1 MDKVVFFDRDGVINV
16 EKNYL
21 YKIEEFEFIDSEF
34 SSFQYLKKLGYKFVI
49 ITNQSG
55 IDRGKYT
62 VEDFNILTTWMLEQ
76 FKEHGITIE
85 AVNYC
90 PHHPDFSGDCE
101 CRKPK
106 IGMIKQAE
114 EVLEIDYANS
124 WLIGDKNSD
133 IEAAKNANISNTI
146 QVRSGHSFDDKTSKA
161 KFIIDSINDI
171 PNIIKQ

>member
-133 IEAAKNANISNTI
+133 IEAAKKNIGPIIEPSPLLTLQCIRLKKINNKTLQTIDNA
-146 QVRSGHSFDDKTSKA
+146 
-161 KFIIDSINDI
+161 
-171 PNIIKQ
+171 

>member
-16 EKNYL
+16 EKDYL
-21 YKIEEFEFIDSEF
+21 HKIEDFEFIDSDF
-34 SSFQYLKKLGYKFVI
+34 SSFKHLKDLGYKFVI

-62 VEDFNILTTWMLEQ
+62 LADFNILTDWMLER
-76 FKEHGITIE
+76 FKEHNIKIE
-85 AVNYC
+85 AIYHC

-114 EVLEIDYANS
+114 SILDIDYQSS
-124 WLIGDKNSD
+124 WLIGDKDSD
-133 IEAAKNANISNTI
+133 IKAAINANIPNTI
-146 QVRSGHSFDDKTSKA
+146 QVRSGHSFDEKTSKA
-161 KFIIDSINDI
+161 KFIIDSIKDI
-171 PNIIKQ
+171 PSIIKE